1 MTALYST
8 IQNIRQEFY
17 MQQRVQIPLN
27 GIELAGIL
35 FTPEY
40 FDETK
45 QYPAIMVVHSGGG
58 YADNAAP
65 IDKRIKAVANVSGI
79 DIGWLFRDA
88 FSEEPYATILATFEQ
103 VAQGR
108 TAEAQGAELI
118 VVNYVSHTSEEAAS
132 APFAYASK
140 AYN

>member
-1 MTALYST
+1 
-8 IQNIRQEFY
+8 
-17 MQQRVQIPLN
+17 
-27 GIELAGIL
+27 
-35 FTPEY
+35 
-40 FDETK
+40 
-45 QYPAIMVVHSGGG
+45 MVVHSGGG

-65 IDKRIKAVANVSGI
+65 IDKHIKAVANVSGI

-88 FSEEPYATILATFEQ
+88 FGEDPFPTILATFEQ